1 MMMNAKE
8 TKIPFS
14 IKNIAYDKVKAKTAS
29 QYLGVNNIQFKR
41 DFHPKT
47 PQHILVNMQIISF
60 LSRDIFMDID
70 WFVKM
75 KYIPAFNSINILKDI
90 SKDEE
95 RWVKEEYE
103 RQGKNEDVYNDN
115 YIKITDYFRNLSS
128 RLLSDFQKEADEEL
142 ESMLYC
148 LLAIRYIHSNLK
160 YTITSPN
167 QGIQTT
173 LLNKLIGISNQI
185 QLQFLQRHSKVSNS
199 TIDLS
204 IYDELFDKMRRMDAE
219 KLTELILQK

>member
-1 MMMNAKE
+1 
-8 TKIPFS
+8 IS
-14 IKNIAYDKVKAKTAS
+14 II
-29 QYLGVNNIQFKR
+29 
-41 DFHPKT
+41 
-47 PQHILVNMQIISF
+47 
-60 LSRDIFMDID
+60 
-70 WFVKM
+70 
-75 KYIPAFNSINILKDI
+75 ILKDI

-115 YIKITDYFRNLSS
+115 YLKITDYFRSLSS
-128 RLLSDFQKEADEEL
+128 RLLSDFQKQTDDEL

-160 YTITSPN
+160 YTITSPS

-185 QLQFLQRHSKVSNS
+185 HIQFIQRHSKVSNS

-204 IYDELFDKMRRMDAE
+204 IYDDLFDKMRRMDAE